1 MFETSDFRYGGEMVM
16 DYDDW
21 KGMSPE
27 DDKYKM
33 NKHDPDE
40 LPWYEEDRYMERNY
54 ETEL

>member
-1 MFETSDFRYGGEMVM
+1 MVM
-16 DYDDW
+16 DYSTDYDDW